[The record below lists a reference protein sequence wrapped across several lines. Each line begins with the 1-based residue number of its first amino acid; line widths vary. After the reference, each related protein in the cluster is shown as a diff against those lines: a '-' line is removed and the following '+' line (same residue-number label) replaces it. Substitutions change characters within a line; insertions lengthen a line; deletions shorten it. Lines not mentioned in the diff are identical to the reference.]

1 MQTYPTGYAE
11 SHRIAEQIFREI
23 LPRHGMA
30 VREEQ
35 IALCHEVLDTL
46 YNKEISLCEAGV
58 GIGKTLA
65 YLVACILWQMHRPSQ
80 LKMPVAIST
89 SSVALQDAI
98 LNEYLPDLSAV
109 LLSEGIITAPITA
122 VIRKGKER
130 FVCDAR
136 LAERQAK
143 AISKGSRQKGS
154 LRMAENVLDL
164 DHIPGLSRYDRCRIC
179 VPQSCPRDCFLH
191 LDCRYQQYLRDSRK
205 PDIQICNHNYL
216 LANASHR
223 LEERPLLLRQYQ
235 ALVVDEA
242 HKLPDA
248 ARQMYTETLSAQDMD
263 DLCSLLQQA
272 HFKGLSKRLRTAFLT
287 LSISCTPSFAMTKRK
302 ISIPFSLTPFR
313 QAAIADCINLLQYI
327 GSQPDM
333 PHYLQYRLA
342 ETESLLRLFLLDVP
356 TRILYLEFS
365 ADDQLTFCAAS
376 NRVPQ
381 LLRSALWNTR
391 EPTILTSG
399 TLTAAGDFDHTEQLL
414 GLAAYAPLRHF
425 RAESPFDYRK
435 KCLLYI
441 PARRAEAVHENQY
454 LADKIV
460 QLVSTCHGHALVLF
474 TSYRQMRNVY
484 DALGGRLTFPV
495 FQAGRGQNRSI
506 QQFKQS
512 GNGVL
517 FAAGSC
523 WEGIDF
529 PGNMVSLLIIAKLP
543 FPIPD
548 PVSDYERR
556 RYPNLRDYINAEVIP
571 EMQKKLRQGF
581 GRAIRTEQDSCV
593 VAILDERAGIGGK
606 YHDAALA
613 ALPTCLT
620 TEKIEDVQQFI
631 REQKR
636 PDYFL

>member
-109 LLSEGIITAPITA
+109 LLAEGIITKPITA
-122 VIRKGKER
+122 VVRKGKER

-179 VPQSCPRDCFLH
+179 VPQSCPRDCFLR
-191 LDCRYQQYLRDSRK
+191 LDCRYQQYLRDSMK

-272 HFKGLSKRLRTAFLT
+272 HFKGLSKRLRTVFLT
-287 LSISCTPSFAMTKRK
+287 LSISCAPSFAMPKRK

-313 QAAIADCINLLQYI
+313 QAAIADSINLLQYI

-333 PHYLQYRLA
+333 PYYLQYRLA
-342 ETESLLRLFLLDVP
+342 EAESLLRLFLLDVP

-365 ADDQLTFCAAS
+365 ADGQLTFCAAS

-425 RAESPFDYRK
+425 RAESPFNYRK

-441 PARRAEAVHENQY
+441 PARRAAAVPENQY
-454 LADKIV
+454 LADQIV
-460 QLVSTCHGHALVLF
+460 RLTVACHGHALVLF

-529 PGNMVSLLIIAKLP
+529 PGDMVSLLIIAKLP

-548 PVSDYERR
+548 PVSNYERQQ
-556 RYPNLRDYINAEVIP
+556 YPNLRDYINAEVIP

-613 ALPTCLT
+613 ALPTCPIA
-620 TEKIEDVQQFI
+620 EKIEDVQQFI